1 MTRFTERPDDDE
13 AYEAADNARFM
24 ADTDQQND
32 ETEPGICPHCSGSGE
47 GQNDGSTCSYCKGKG
62 EI

>member
-1 MTRFTERPDDDE
+1 MKRYSCNDDE
-13 AYEAADNARFM
+13 DYEAEDNARFM
-24 ADTDQQND
+24 ADDQPDD
-32 ETEPGICPHCSGSGE
+32 EIWHCICQHCSGSGE